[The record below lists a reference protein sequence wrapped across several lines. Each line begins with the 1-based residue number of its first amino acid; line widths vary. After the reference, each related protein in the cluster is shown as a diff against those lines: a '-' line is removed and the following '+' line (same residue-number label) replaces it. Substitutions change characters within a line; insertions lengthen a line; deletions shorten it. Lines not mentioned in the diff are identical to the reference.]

1 MKWYNRYRKKRRDN
15 MGYRTIYEARIKEE
29 EKKVQE
35 VLENTDDFELL
46 REHDIE
52 LDILV
57 TEQKIQILEQK
68 LARLKQARDK

>member
-1 MKWYNRYRKKRRDN
+1 
-15 MGYRTIYEARIKEE
+15 MGYRTIYEARIKEQ

-35 VLENTDDFELL
+35 TLENTDDFELL
-46 REHDIE
+46 RQHDIE

-68 LARLKQARDK
+68 LVRLKQARNK

>member
-1 MKWYNRYRKKRRDN
+1 
-15 MGYRTIYEARIKEE
+15 MGYRAIYEARIKEE

-68 LARLKQARDK
+68 LARLKQARNK

>member
-1 MKWYNRYRKKRRDN
+1 MWYNVYRKKRRDN
-15 MGYRTIYEARIKEE
+15 MGYRAIYEARIKEE

-57 TEQKIQILEQK
+57 TEQKIQTLEQK
-68 LARLKQARDK
+68 LARLKQARNK